1 MPPPDPVNITSIL
14 TGARQRQV
22 PIVNFNGLDVYFTTY
37 IVHPVEKH
45 SAKIMPF
52 NGHLCRS
59 VIHFFV
65 FLEQIVLSEKGT
77 ILMCAQ
83 NDQNCVTALKF

>member
-1 MPPPDPVNITSIL
+1 MPLIIVIIVVVPPLVTTGGNRGTPLLKSVNIRSIP

-37 IVHPVEKH
+37 IVHLVEKH
-45 SAKIMPF
+45 SAKIMPI

-59 VIHFFV
+59 VMRIFV
-65 FLEQIVLSEKGT
+65 FSK
-77 ILMCAQ
+77 
-83 NDQNCVTALKF
+83 